1 MIGIYDLLY
10 LELSNTC
17 GMSVSEY
24 VSRIEWLITRDEDT
38 AKTIIDTLVC
48 SEVGVT
54 RENTV
59 KQFIKLTN
67 NYNN

>member
-1 MIGIYDLLY
+1 
-10 LELSNTC
+10 
-17 GMSVSEY
+17 MSVSEY